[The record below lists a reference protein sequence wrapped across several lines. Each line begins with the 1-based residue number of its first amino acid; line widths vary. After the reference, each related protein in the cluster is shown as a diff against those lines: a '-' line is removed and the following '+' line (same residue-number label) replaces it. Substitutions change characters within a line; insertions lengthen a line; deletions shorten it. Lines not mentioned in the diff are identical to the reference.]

1 MSLLVY
7 KSVDHGK
14 MWKFGSIFNINIIVI
29 TVNDKCCV
37 FCRDVDVTGVT
48 TVNRSV
54 LAVVQNSILLS
65 SNSSFNALDGNPFS
79 VFEPEEEDDNDDVDD
94 DDNVVSVGSDKSAD
108 DPDIYGLFTEDHHFT
123 NRYCRI

>member
-1 MSLLVY
+1 MEVC
-7 KSVDHGK
+7 
-14 MWKFGSIFNINIIVI
+14 FNFQYQYNFIVI

-37 FCRDVDVTGVT
+37 FCWDVDVTS
-48 TVNRSV
+48 VNQSV
-54 LAVVQNSILLS
+54 LPVVQNSILLS

-94 DDNVVSVGSDKSAD
+94 DVVSVGSDKSAD
-108 DPDIYGLFTEDHHFT
+108 DPDIYGLFTENHHFT